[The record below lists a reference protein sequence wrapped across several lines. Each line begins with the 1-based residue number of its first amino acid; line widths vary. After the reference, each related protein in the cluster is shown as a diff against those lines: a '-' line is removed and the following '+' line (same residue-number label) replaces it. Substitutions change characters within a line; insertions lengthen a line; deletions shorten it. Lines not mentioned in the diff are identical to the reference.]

1 MKDHRD
7 IACTKGFNGEI
18 GIVPLDFYLKVEI
31 VLKYN
36 EKYAVMNSSV
46 MMIKKLC
53 SYLDENH
60 IKYNDID
67 HLLELLKDVTKDEET
82 ADILLPLY

>member
-1 MKDHRD
+1 
-7 IACTKGFNGEI
+7 
-18 GIVPLDFYLKVEI
+18 
-31 VLKYN
+31 
-36 EKYAVMNSSV
+36 

-53 SYLDENH
+53 SYLDEKH

-82 ADILLPLY
+82 ADILLPLYKKI